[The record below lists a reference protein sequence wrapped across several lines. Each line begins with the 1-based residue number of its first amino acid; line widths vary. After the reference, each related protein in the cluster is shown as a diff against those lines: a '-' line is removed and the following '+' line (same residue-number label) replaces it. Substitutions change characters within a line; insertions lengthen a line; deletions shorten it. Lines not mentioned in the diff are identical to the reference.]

1 MRDRPLRFHYTL
13 VLALRAALGTLRSG
27 PRLERVASAPI
38 SPGQTRSFLVGQRSP
53 LQPSPQSGHGKPKT
67 RAILADAH
75 LIAAA
80 VFVSATAAVGEV
92 VGEIT
97 SHELRHNPATIL
109 LNYVAKGLVGN
120 PGTIQR
126 LQELLIADMSSALWC
141 GYSCEETLF
150 NRLGGTKCE
159 RRHLDRKAILPLHA
173 VKSIRASGQLSYVGY
188 AL

>member
-1 MRDRPLRFHYTL
+1 MQDRPLRFHYTL
-13 VLALRAALGTLRSG
+13 VLAPRAALGTLRSR
-27 PRLERVASAPI
+27 PRLERVASAPS

-97 SHELRHNPATIL
+97 AHEFATQS
-109 LNYVAKGLVGN
+109 GN
-120 PGTIQR
+120 DP
-126 LQELLIADMSSALWC
+126 
-141 GYSCEETLF
+141 
-150 NRLGGTKCE
+150 
-159 RRHLDRKAILPLHA
+159 P
-173 VKSIRASGQLSYVGY
+173 
-188 AL
+188 

>member
-1 MRDRPLRFHYTL
+1 MRDQPLRFHYTL

-67 RAILADAH
+67 RAVLADAH

-80 VFVSATAAVGEV
+80 VSATAAVGEV

-97 SHELRHNPATIL
+97 AHELRHNPATIL

-126 LQELLIADMSSALWC
+126 LQELLIADMSIADCGADTLVRKLCLTALA
-141 GYSCEETLF
+141 
-150 NRLGGTKCE
+150 E
-159 RRHLDRKAILPLHA
+159 RNANADT
-173 VKSIRASGQLSYVGY
+173 
-188 AL
+188 